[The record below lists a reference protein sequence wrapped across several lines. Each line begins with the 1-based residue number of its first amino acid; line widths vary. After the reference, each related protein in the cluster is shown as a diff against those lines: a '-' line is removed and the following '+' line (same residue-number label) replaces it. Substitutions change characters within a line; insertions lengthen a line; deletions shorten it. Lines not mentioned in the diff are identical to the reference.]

1 VSRGFTRDGE
11 QASPQMKKQK
21 NQIEESKMNA
31 EKAKTSNN
39 KKFIIWFWI
48 LFGGP
53 IVGLLLFVI
62 GVIMFSDLPDTQ
74 ELQNPK
80 TFLATEVYSAD
91 MKVLGKYYA
100 ENRTNVKFKEISP
113 NVVNALIA
121 TEDARYYDHSGVD
134 IYSLGRAISGPLLGR
149 ANTGGGSTITQ
160 QLAKML
166 FPREDGMSKFHLIVK
181 KIKEWVVAVK
191 LEREYTKEE
200 IIAMY
205 LNKFDYVNNAVGIKS
220 AAQIYFGTT
229 PDSLHI
235 EQAAMLVGMA
245 KNPAYFN
252 PNRFHE
258 KAEGR
263 RNQVLLQMLKYHY
276 LTQAQCDSLKK
287 IPLKLNFHVEDHNEG
302 LAPYLREYIRDVFLK
317 KWAEENPK
325 PDGTKYDVYRDGLKI
340 YTTIDSR
347 MQRYAEE
354 AVKEHLTEL
363 QESFNKELKNKKNA
377 PFAWNVNKEEIA
389 SLMNQGMKRSERYRA
404 LKKGGMSEENIM
416 KNFKTKV
423 AMTVFSWKK
432 EIDTTMTPWDSI
444 RYYKGFLQTGFM
456 SIEPQTGYIKAWVGG
471 NNHKFFQYDH
481 VQIGHARQVG
491 STFKTFVYAL
501 AIQEGYSPC
510 YRLPNVKTCIDM
522 PAGQPQYCPENS
534 SGEEKLAGRM
544 LTLQQA
550 LAYSINYI
558 SAYLIKQFG
567 AQAVADLA
575 HRMGV
580 VSQIDPTPSI
590 CLGTPEISVFE
601 MVGAEATFANKG
613 TWIQPTFITRIEDKN
628 GKVLADFSPKTE
640 EVMNE
645 EKAYVMLQLM
655 KGCVQIGTGSR
666 LRYRYKLNMPIAG
679 KTGTTQHNSDG
690 WFMGIT
696 PDLVS
701 GCWVGADDRSVH
713 FDHGDQGQGAQM
725 ALPIWAKYMQKV
737 YADKTLKISQGDFEK
752 PSKKI
757 DIEMDCGKYNK
768 DLENDVPDF
777 DPSGDGF
784 N

>member
-1 VSRGFTRDGE
+1 MS
-11 QASPQMKKQK
+11 
-21 NQIEESKMNA
+21 A
-31 EKAKTSNN
+31 EKVKTNN
-39 KKFIIWFWI
+39 YKKFIIWFWI
-48 LFGGP
+48 LFAGP
-53 IVGLLLFVI
+53 VVGLLLFVT
-62 GVIMFSDLPDTQ
+62 GVILFSDLPNTE

-80 TFLATEVYSAD
+80 TLLATEVYSCD

-100 ENRTNVKFKEISP
+100 ENRTNVKFNEISP

-121 TEDARYYDHSGVD
+121 TEDARYFDHSGVD

-149 ANTGGGSTITQ
+149 SNTGGGSTITQ

-166 FPREDGMSKFHLIVK
+166 FPREDLHGFSLILR
-181 KIKEWVVAVK
+181 KIKEWVIAVK

-220 AAQIYFGTT
+220 AAEIYFGTT
-229 PDSLHI
+229 PDSLRQ
-235 EQAAMLVGMA
+235 EQAAVLVGMA

-252 PNRFHE
+252 PNRYHDRS
-258 KAEGR
+258 EGR
-263 RNQVLLQMLKYHY
+263 RNTVLQQMLKYKY
-276 LTQAQCDSLKK
+276 LTKTQCDSLQK
-287 IPLKLNFHVEDHNEG
+287 IPLQLSFHPENHNEG

-363 QESFNKELKNKKNA
+363 QASFNKELKKKKNA
-377 PFAWNVNKEEIA
+377 PFAWNVNKAEIDG
-389 SLMNQGMKRSERYRA
+389 LMKQGMKRSERYRI
-404 LKKGGMSEENIM
+404 LKKAGMSEEAMM
-416 KNFKTKV
+416 KVFKTKV
-423 AMTVFSWKK
+423 AMTVFSWNK
-432 EIDTTMTPWDSI
+432 EIDTTMSPWDSI

-471 NNHKFFQYDH
+471 NNHKYFQYDH

-522 PAGQPQYCPENS
+522 PAGQPQYCPENAA
-534 SGEEKLAGRM
+534 GEEKYNGRII
-544 LTLQQA
+544 TLQQA
-550 LAYSINYI
+550 LAMSINYV

-567 AQAVADLA
+567 PQAVAELA

-580 VSQIDPTPSI
+580 VSKIDPTPSI

-601 MVGAEATFANKG
+601 MVGAQATFANKG
-613 TWIQPTFITRIEDKN
+613 TWIQPTFVTRIEDKN
-628 GKVLADFSPKTE
+628 GKVLADFSPKSE

-655 KGCVQIGTGSR
+655 KGVVDIGTGIR
-666 LRYRYKLNMPIAG
+666 LRYRYKLMNPIAG
-679 KTGTTQHNSDG
+679 KTGTTQNNSDG

-701 GCWVGADDRSVH
+701 GCWVGAEDRSVH

-737 YADKTLKISQGDFEK
+737 YADKTLKISKGDFEK
-752 PSKKI
+752 PAKKI
-757 DIEMDCGKYNK
+757 DIEMDCRKYNK
-768 DLENDVPDF
+768 ALE
-777 DPSGDGF
+777 SGTEDY
-784 N
+784 NSEEIN